1 MNIEL
6 RFLQKAIEDKNYI
19 NFTYQGKKYQKVKP
33 LKLQEDNSSYILHTE
48 KIAFE
53 FKLMKKLMIL
63 KDKFN

>member
-19 NFTYQGKKYQKVKP
+19 NFTYKNKKYQKLKP
-33 LKLQEDNSSYILHTE
+33 LKLEELNSSYLLHTKE
-48 KIAFE
+48 IDFE
-53 FKLMKKLMIL
+53 FKLIKNLIIL